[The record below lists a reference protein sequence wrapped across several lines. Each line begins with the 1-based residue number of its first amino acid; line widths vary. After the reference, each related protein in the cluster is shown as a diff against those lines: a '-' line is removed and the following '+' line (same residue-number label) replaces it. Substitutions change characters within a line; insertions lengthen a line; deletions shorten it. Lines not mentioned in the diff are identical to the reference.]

1 MNTAN
6 QLPAGFESLE
16 PFVAQWAK
24 ETSQERIIA
33 RSEAP
38 FEDIKRF
45 YDAMVDKAEEALAL
59 VNEYPLDDIPNDVA
73 RLGRLSTSWPRA
85 RRKPRWTSSRSD
97 RARAPR
103 AASAD
108 AVTCAS
114 SPAGGWSSRSFTSTR
129 RR

>member
-59 VNEYPLDDIPNDVA
+59 VNEYPLDDIPDDVA
-73 RLGRLSTSWPRA
+73 RLGRLSLALCQAAVAVEMHGQPRA
-85 RRKPRWTSSRSD
+85 PG
-97 RARAPR
+97 APYPNSIR
-103 AASAD
+103 LSKGL
-108 AVTCAS
+108 
-114 SPAGGWSSRSFTSTR
+114 PPFG
-129 RR
+129 